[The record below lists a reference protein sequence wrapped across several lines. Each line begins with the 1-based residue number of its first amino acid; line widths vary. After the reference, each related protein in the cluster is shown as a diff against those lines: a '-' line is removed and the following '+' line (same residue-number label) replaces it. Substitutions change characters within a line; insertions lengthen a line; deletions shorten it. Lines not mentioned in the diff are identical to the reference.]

1 MIEFFVC
8 LKSFDWA
15 TSVIFLD
22 HPQFSFWH
30 CTLHCVLLCA
40 TRLLELNLYLK
51 TLVLSFMIKQVEH
64 LWSRR
69 CSGAAES
76 AVLNLITFKRFSN
89 YQQLPENCC
98 EHVECHP
105 HISLQ
110 HTTLHSLVTGDSAA
124 KLGIY
129 KLPHYEFEKAH
140 FHKIIEQKKFIWR
153 GVPRGPKNGCWPSN
167 AKVLCAKKSQFKG

>member
-1 MIEFFVC
+1 MTAYPNRLQHDYYFLSVLKLLFF
-8 LKSFDWA
+8 WT

-30 CTLHCVLLCA
+30 CTLHWVLLCA
-40 TRLLELNLYLK
+40 TKLLELNLYLK

-110 HTTLHSLVTGDSAA
+110 HTTLHSLA
-124 KLGIY
+124 I
-129 KLPHYEFEKAH
+129 PR
-140 FHKIIEQKKFIWR
+140 QKYGFDK
-153 GVPRGPKNGCWPSN
+153 
-167 AKVLCAKKSQFKG
+167 

>member
-1 MIEFFVC
+1 M
-8 LKSFDWA
+8 
-15 TSVIFLD
+15 FLD

-30 CTLHCVLLCA
+30 CTLHWVLLCA
-40 TRLLELNLYLK
+40 TKLLELNLYLK

-110 HTTLHSLVTGDSAA
+110 HTTLHSLAI
-124 KLGIY
+124 LC
-129 KLPHYEFEKAH
+129 
-140 FHKIIEQKKFIWR
+140 QKY
-153 GVPRGPKNGCWPSN
+153 GVNKWLWPQYYQQKNQCKNGFTWFNRVFLSGPK
-167 AKVLCAKKSQFKG
+167 QQTYDM

>member
-1 MIEFFVC
+1 MIFSVCLC
-8 LKSFDWA
+8 LKSFDRVA
-15 TSVIFLD
+15 SVIFSD
-22 HPQFSFWH
+22 HLQFSFWH
-30 CTLHCVLLCA
+30 CTLHWVLLCA
-40 TRLLELNLYLK
+40 TKLLELNLYLK

-110 HTTLHSLVTGDSAA
+110 HTTLHSLAILLCGKNMESQIVLA
-124 KLGIY
+124 KISS
-129 KLPHYEFEKAH
+129 
-140 FHKIIEQKKFIWR
+140 QKK
-153 GVPRGPKNGCWPSN
+153 SSDMY
-167 AKVLCAKKSQFKG
+167 LHLHL